1 MEAPL
6 TGPVVLAPTDLS
18 QASVDAAAF
27 AADLARRLGGTLVL
41 LKVLLPR
48 EVEDGLAQG
57 KFVDQQ
63 MDEGRIYLRWWFTTF
78 VPPDVRRA
86 VRLHEFVAVGHPE
99 DEIPAVADSLRATMI
114 VMATHART
122 GLRRVVG
129 SVAEAVLRRA
139 PCPVMMLRGSGR
151 AWATAQREAPAQVPA
166 VTAKLQACKEVQN
179 QHFRRL
185 DFAFASQ
192 FFERPSQI
200 MKTA

>member
-1 MEAPL
+1 MDAPL

-18 QASVDAAAF
+18 QPSVDAAAF

-41 LKVLLPR
+41 IKVLLPR

-78 VPPDVRRA
+78 VPAEIRRT
-86 VRLHEFVAVGHPE
+86 VQLREFVAVGHPE
-99 DEIPAVADSLRATMI
+99 DEIAAVAESLHATMI

-139 PCPVMMLRGSGR
+139 PCPVVMLRGEGR
-151 AWATAQREAPAQVPA
+151 AWTAAHAETIARQPLAD
-166 VTAKLQACKEVQN
+166 AK
-179 QHFRRL
+179 
-185 DFAFASQ
+185 AS
-192 FFERPSQI
+192 
-200 MKTA
+200 